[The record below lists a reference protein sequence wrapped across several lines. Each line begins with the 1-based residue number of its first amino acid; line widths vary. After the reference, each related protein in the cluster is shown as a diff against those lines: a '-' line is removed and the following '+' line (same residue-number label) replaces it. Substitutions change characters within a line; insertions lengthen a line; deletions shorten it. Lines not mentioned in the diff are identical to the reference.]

1 MTARVSPSAAAAIPE
16 IRLRSVFKTYRRSAV
31 PVPALHG
38 IDFEIAPGEFAAIM
52 GPSGSGKSTLLHIL
66 GLVDTEYEG
75 SYELGGR
82 VVSGFSSDELSGL
95 RNLEIGFVFQAFHLL
110 PQLTVLENAA
120 LPALYARNRSPE
132 VCRAEARAR
141 VEEMG
146 LGDRLLH
153 RPHELS
159 MGQRQRVA
167 IGRALINQPRVL
179 LADEPTGALDSK
191 TADEIL
197 GIFSEL
203 HRRGSTIVLVTH
215 NREVASVAERVIHVR
230 DGQIHDGMA

>member
-1 MTARVSPSAAAAIPE
+1 MQASPAAAIPE
-16 IRLRSVFKTYRRSAV
+16 IQLRDVSKTYRRSGV

-38 IDFEIAPGEFAAIM
+38 IELDIATGEFTAIM

-82 VVSGFSSDELSGL
+82 SVSGFSSDELSGL
-95 RNLEIGFVFQAFHLL
+95 RNREIGFVFQAFHLL

-120 LPALYARNRSPE
+120 LPALYARDRPTQE
-132 VCRAEARAR
+132 CRTQARAR

-146 LGDRLLH
+146 LGNRLLH

-159 MGQRQRVA
+159 MGQRQRLA
-167 IGRALINQPRVL
+167 IARALINQPRVL
-179 LADEPTGALDSK
+179 LADEPTGSLDSK
-191 TADEIL
+191 TAHEIL
-197 GIFSEL
+197 EVLSGL
-203 HRRGSTIVLVTH
+203 HRRGVTIVLVTH
-215 NREVASVAERVIHVR
+215 SREVASAAERVVHVR
-230 DGQIHDGMA
+230 DGQIHDGLA

>member
-1 MTARVSPSAAAAIPE
+1 MTAQASAAAAIPE
-16 IRLRSVFKTYRRSAV
+16 IRLRNVSKTYRRSGV

-38 IDFEIAPGEFAAIM
+38 IDIEIAPGEFTAIM

-82 VVSGFSSDELSGL
+82 VVSGFGSDELSGL
-95 RNLEIGFVFQAFHLL
+95 RNGEIGFVFQSFHLL

-120 LPALYARNRSPE
+120 LPALYARNRPPE
-132 VCRAEARAR
+132 ACRDQARVR

-167 IGRALINQPRVL
+167 IGRALINEPRVL

-197 GIFSEL
+197 EIFNEL

-215 NREVASVAERVIHVR
+215 SREVASAAERVIHVR

>member
-1 MTARVSPSAAAAIPE
+1 MTASAVAAIPE
-16 IRLRSVFKTYRRSAV
+16 IRLRKVFKTYRRSGV

-38 IDFEIAPGEFAAIM
+38 IDIEIAPGEFTAIM

-95 RNLEIGFVFQAFHLL
+95 RNGEIGFVFQSFHLL

-120 LPALYARNRSPE
+120 LPALYARNRPPE
-132 VCRAEARAR
+132 ACRDQARVR

-167 IGRALINQPRVL
+167 IGRALINEPRVL

-197 GIFSEL
+197 EIFSEL

-215 NREVASVAERVIHVR
+215 SREVASAAERVIHVR
-230 DGQIHDGMA
+230 DGQIHDGVA

>member
-1 MTARVSPSAAAAIPE
+1 MTATASAAAAIPE
-16 IRLRSVFKTYRRSAV
+16 IRLRNVSKTYRRSGV

-38 IDFEIAPGEFAAIM
+38 IDVEIEPGEFAAIM

-82 VVSGFSSDELSGL
+82 GVSGFSSDGLSGL
-95 RNLEIGFVFQAFHLL
+95 RNREIGFVFQAFHLL
-110 PQLTVLENAA
+110 PQLSVLENTA
-120 LPALYARNRSPE
+120 LPALYARDRPPE
-132 VCRAEARAR
+132 LCREQARAR

-146 LGDRLLH
+146 LGDRLFH

-167 IGRALINQPRVL
+167 IARALINEPRVL

-191 TADEIL
+191 TAHEIL
-197 GIFSEL
+197 EILIAL
-203 HRRGSTIVLVTH
+203 HRRSSTIVLVTH
-215 NREVASVAERVIHVR
+215 SREVASVAERVIHVR
-230 DGQIHDGMA
+230 DGQIHDGLA

>member
-1 MTARVSPSAAAAIPE
+1 MTASAEAAIPE
-16 IRLRSVFKTYRRSAV
+16 IRLQKVSKTYCRTGV

-38 IDFEIAPGEFAAIM
+38 IDIEIAPGEFTAIM

-95 RNLEIGFVFQAFHLL
+95 RNGEIGFVFQSFHLL

-120 LPALYARNRSPE
+120 LPGLYARNRPPE
-132 VCRAEARAR
+132 VCREQARVR

-167 IGRALINQPRVL
+167 IGRALINEPRVL

-203 HRRGSTIVLVTH
+203 HSRGSTIVLVTH
-215 NREVASVAERVIHVR
+215 SRQVASAAERVIHVR
-230 DGQIHDGMA
+230 DGQIHDGVA

>member
-1 MTARVSPSAAAAIPE
+1 MTASAAAEIPE
-16 IRLRSVFKTYRRSAV
+16 IRLRNVSKTYRRSAV

-38 IDFEIAPGEFAAIM
+38 VDLEIAPGEFAAIM

-66 GLVDTEYEG
+66 GLVDTDYEG
-75 SYELGGR
+75 SYQLGGR
-82 VVSGFSSDELSGL
+82 VVSGFSSDELAGL

-110 PQLTVLENAA
+110 PQLSVLENAA
-120 LPALYARNRSPE
+120 LPALYARNRPPE
-132 VCRAEARAR
+132 VCREQARAR

-146 LGDRLLH
+146 LGHRLLH

-167 IGRALINQPRVL
+167 IGRALVNQPRVL

-191 TADEIL
+191 TAEEIL
-197 GIFSEL
+197 EILSEL

-215 NREVASVAERVIHVR
+215 SREVASVAERVIHVR

>member
-1 MTARVSPSAAAAIPE
+1 MTASSAAELPE
-16 IRLRSVFKTYRRSAV
+16 IRLRSVSKTYRRSAV

-38 IDFEIAPGEFAAIM
+38 IDFEIAPGEFTAIM

-82 VVSGFSSDELSGL
+82 VVSGFSSDELAGL

-110 PQLTVLENAA
+110 PQLSVLENAA

-132 VCRAEARAR
+132 VCRSEARAR

-197 GIFSEL
+197 EVFNEL

>member
-1 MTARVSPSAAAAIPE
+1 VQASARAAAAISQ
-16 IRLRSVFKTYRRSAV
+16 IRLRDVSKTYRRSGV

-38 IDFEIAPGEFAAIM
+38 IDLEIAPGEFAAIM

-75 SYELGGR
+75 SYQLGGR
-82 VVSGFSSDELSGL
+82 VVSGYSSDVLCGL
-95 RNLEIGFVFQAFHLL
+95 RNREIGFVFQAFHLL
-110 PQLTVLENAA
+110 PQLSVLENTA
-120 LPALYARNRSPE
+120 LPALYARDRPTQECRTQARS
-132 VCRAEARAR
+132 R

-167 IGRALINQPRVL
+167 IARALINHPRVL

-191 TADEIL
+191 TAHEIL
-197 GIFSEL
+197 QVLIKL
-203 HRRGSTIVLVTH
+203 HRRGATIVLVTH
-215 NREVASVAERVIHVR
+215 SREVASVAERVIHVR
-230 DGQIHDGMA
+230 DGQIHDGLA